1 MKWITCCG
9 KDVHP
14 LTNQVSLKKL
24 IKLWKRKRT
33 TVKRSSIH
41 KEEKLMK
48 KYGCYEGTSHWP
60 LKRVRQN
67 QKRKLESG
75 ISPADPDYLQGE
87 LGLIDGYVKPH
98 QF

>member
-1 MKWITCCG
+1 
-9 KDVHP
+9 
-14 LTNQVSLKKL
+14 
-24 IKLWKRKRT
+24 
-33 TVKRSSIH
+33 
-41 KEEKLMK
+41 MK

-60 LKRVRQN
+60 LKRVGQN

-75 ISPADPDYLQGE
+75 ISPADLDYLQGE